1 MSDKKYIVIVADKKK
16 GDEHMS
22 PKTGRPKSDKPKSN
36 RVTVR
41 LDDETFNKLQSY
53 CDKKSIDKAE
63 AIRRGISKLVDK

>member
-1 MSDKKYIVIVADKKK
+1 
-16 GDEHMS
+16 MS